1 MTFESTLN
9 YAQEMDAQDKL
20 ASFRSSFFIPQH
32 QGKDCIYLTG
42 NSLGLQPKSAEKYL
56 KEELEAWQQYG
67 VDGHFEGKR
76 PWFHYHKFFSESVS
90 RIVGA
95 HPHEVVVMNNL
106 TVNLHLMMVSF
117 YRPEGNRYKIVMEAG
132 AFPSDQYAMESQV
145 KFHGY
150 EYDDAVIE
158 VKPRDGEH
166 HLRTEDIED
175 ILEANREEI
184 ALVMFSGVQYYT
196 GQAFNLEAITKKAHE
211 IGALCGFDLAHAAG
225 NLELKLH
232 DWDVDFAVW
241 CSYKY
246 LNSSPGGV
254 SGAFVHERF
263 RNDNSLPRF
272 AGWWGHKES
281 ERFQMKRGFIPEDG
295 AAGWQLSNAPVMTM
309 AVHRASLDIFD
320 QTSMAQLNEKSK
332 VLTAYLEYT
341 LQEAE
346 KENAKLEFEIITP
359 EERGCQISAL
369 TGSNGKK
376 LFDYMTKHGVISDW
390 REPNVIRMAPV
401 PLYNSFEDI
410 QRLGVI
416 MKSF

>member
-158 VKPRDGEH
+158 VKPRD
-166 HLRTEDIED
+166 
-175 ILEANREEI
+175 
-184 ALVMFSGVQYYT
+184 
-196 GQAFNLEAITKKAHE
+196 NLI
-211 IGALCGFDLAHAAG
+211 F
-225 NLELKLH
+225 
-232 DWDVDFAVW
+232 FAVDVFGEFQS
-241 CSYKY
+241 CKTTT
-246 LNSSPGGV
+246 NN
-254 SGAFVHERF
+254 
-263 RNDNSLPRF
+263 NDS
-272 AGWWGHKES
+272 H
-281 ERFQMKRGFIPEDG
+281 
-295 AAGWQLSNAPVMTM
+295 
-309 AVHRASLDIFD
+309 
-320 QTSMAQLNEKSK
+320 
-332 VLTAYLEYT
+332 
-341 LQEAE
+341 
-346 KENAKLEFEIITP
+346 
-359 EERGCQISAL
+359 
-369 TGSNGKK
+369 
-376 LFDYMTKHGVISDW
+376 
-390 REPNVIRMAPV
+390 
-401 PLYNSFEDI
+401 
-410 QRLGVI
+410 
-416 MKSF
+416 